1 MPEKPET
8 AVPETAL
15 NINDL
20 AAPVRQDESK
30 DESFAELKSAISA
43 YIALIDALEKNPQ
56 SVTEAQVDNS
66 FALLNEAHTTC
77 LAASGLKMKPV

>member
-1 MPEKPET
+1 MPEESGT
-8 AVPETAL
+8 AAPETAL

-30 DESFAELKSAISA
+30 DESFADLKNAIA
-43 YIALIDALEKNPQ
+43 NYVDLIEALEKDPQ
-56 SVTEAQVDNS
+56 SLTEAQVENS

-77 LAASGLKMKPV
+77 IAASGLKMKPV

>member
-56 SVTEAQVDNS
+56 NVTEAQVDNS